1 MKITVICVGRLKEKY
16 LKDAMEEYLKRIS
29 RYAKVEILEI
39 PDEKIP
45 DNAGEKTEKQ
55 LLITEGNAILSKIK
69 DNSFVTAMCVEG
81 ELVSSEELAELVS
94 AAAMKKGHM
103 TLIIGGS
110 LGLDDRVKKKADKR
124 ISFGR
129 ITLPHQLMRIVLA
142 EQLYRAFKINS
153 GETYHK

>member
-110 LGLDDRVKKKADKR
+110 LGLDDRVKKKADKC

>member
-69 DNSFVTAMCVEG
+69 D
-81 ELVSSEELAELVS
+81 SS
-94 AAAMKKGHM
+94 
-103 TLIIGGS
+103 
-110 LGLDDRVKKKADKR
+110 LDE
-124 ISFGR
+124 S
-129 ITLPHQLMRIVLA
+129 IT
-142 EQLYRAFKINS
+142 
-153 GETYHK
+153 